1 MVTLEDIR
9 NAKENIAEFVHRTPL
24 LSSTLLSSLA
34 GKELYFKA
42 ECLQKTG
49 SFKPRGA
56 TNKIRSLIGQDING
70 VITASSGN
78 HGQGTA
84 YVAGRLGIPAV
95 IMVPEGAPPAKIAAA
110 RSYGGEV
117 IEGAD
122 FSNPGEVLRKVL
134 AMAEERNLAPVHP
147 FDDPL
152 VIAGQGTIG
161 LEILEDL
168 PDVDVVIVPV
178 GGGGLL
184 SGVAAALKLSK
195 PSVKVFGVGPQ
206 DACSMCNSFREKKLV
221 LMHDMP
227 ETLADGLR
235 AALAGELTL
244 QHTLEYVDDVV
255 TVSDDDLID
264 AMRLLWTRLK
274 LVVEPSGAA
283 SFAVVNSGKVL
294 IPDDSKVVCVLSGG
308 NVDFHKIV
316 KYLAA

>member
-24 LSSTLLSSLA
+24 FSSTLLSSLA

-56 TNKIRSLIGQDING
+56 TNKIRSLVGQDIAG
-70 VITASSGN
+70 VITVSSGN

-95 IMVPEGAPPAKIAAA
+95 VMVPERAPLPKIKAA
-110 RSYGGEV
+110 RSYGAEV
-117 IEGAD
+117 IVGGD
-122 FSNPGEVLRKVL
+122 FSNPEEITKKVL
-134 AMAEERNLAPVHP
+134 AMAQERNLAPIHP

-184 SGVAAALKLSK
+184 SGIATALKLSK

-206 DACSMCNSFREKKLV
+206 DACSMYKSFREKKLV
-221 LMHDMP
+221 LVHDMP
-227 ETLADGLR
+227 ETIADGLR
-235 AALAGELTL
+235 AALVGEQTL
-244 QHTLEYVDDVV
+244 QHTLKYVDDVV
-255 TVSDDDLID
+255 TVSDDELID

-283 SFAVVNSGKVL
+283 SFAVVNSGKVV

-308 NVDFHKIV
+308 NVDFDRIM
-316 KYLAA
+316 KYLAV

>member
-1 MVTLEDIR
+1 MVALEDIK
-9 NAKENIAEFVHRTPL
+9 NARKNIAEFVHRTPL
-24 LSSTLLSSLA
+24 FSSTLLSSLA
-34 GKELYFKA
+34 GKDLYFKA
-42 ECLQKTG
+42 ECLQKSG

-56 TNKIRSLIGQDING
+56 TNKIRSVVGQDISG

-95 IMVPEGAPPAKIAAA
+95 IMVPEGAPEAKINAA

-117 IEGAD
+117 IVGGD
-122 FSNPGEVLRKVL
+122 FNNPEEILKKVL
-134 AMAEERNLAPVHP
+134 DIAQERNLAPIHP

-184 SGVAAALKLSK
+184 SGVATALKLSK

-206 DACSMCNSFREKKLV
+206 DACSMYKSFREKKLV
-221 LMHDMP
+221 QVHDMA

-235 AALAGELTL
+235 AALVGELTL

-255 TVSDDDLID
+255 TVSDDELID

-283 SFAVVNSGKVL
+283 SFAAVNSGKVV

-308 NVDFHKIV
+308 NVDFAKIM
-316 KYLAA
+316 KYLAV

>member
-9 NAKENIAEFVHRTPL
+9 NAKENIADFVHRTPL
-24 LSSTLLSSLA
+24 FSSTLLSSLA

-42 ECLQKTG
+42 ECLQKSG

-56 TNKIRSLIGQDING
+56 TNKIKSVVGQDISG

-84 YVAGRLGIPAV
+84 YVAGRLGIPSV
-95 IMVPEGAPPAKIAAA
+95 IVVPEGAPAAKINAA

-117 IEGAD
+117 IVGGD
-122 FSNPGEVLRKVL
+122 FNKPDEILKRVLD
-134 AMAEERNLAPVHP
+134 MAQERNLAPIHP

-184 SGVAAALKLSK
+184 SGVATALKLSK

-206 DACSMCNSFREKKLV
+206 GACSMCKSFREKKLV
-221 LMHDMP
+221 QVQDMP

-235 AALAGELTL
+235 ASLAGELTL

-283 SFAVVNSGKVL
+283 SFAVVNSGKVV

-308 NVDFHKIV
+308 NVDFGKIM
-316 KYLAA
+316 KYLAV

>member
-9 NAKENIAEFVHRTPL
+9 NAKENIADFVHRTPL
-24 LSSTLLSSLA
+24 FSSTLLSSLA

-42 ECLQKTG
+42 ECLQKSG

-56 TNKIRSLIGQDING
+56 TNKIKSVVGQDISG

-84 YVAGRLGIPAV
+84 YVAGRIGIPSV
-95 IMVPEGAPPAKIAAA
+95 IVVPEGAPAAKINAA

-117 IEGAD
+117 IVGGD
-122 FSNPGEVLRKVL
+122 FNKPDEILKRVLD
-134 AMAEERNLAPVHP
+134 MAQERNLAPIHP

-184 SGVAAALKLSK
+184 SGIATALKLSK

-206 DACSMCNSFREKKLV
+206 GACSMYKSFREKKV
-221 LMHDMP
+221 VTVHDMP
-227 ETLADGLR
+227 ETIADGIR
-235 AALAGELTL
+235 SSSVGEVTL
-244 QHTLEYVDDVV
+244 QHTLTYVDDVV
-255 TVSDDDLID
+255 TVSDDEIID

-274 LVVEPSGAA
+274 LVIEPSGAA
-283 SFAVVNSGKVL
+283 SFAVVNSGKVAV
-294 IPDDSKVVCVLSGG
+294 PDDSKVVCIISGG
-308 NVDFHKIV
+308 NVDFG
-316 KYLAA
+316 